1 MRDNNTYQELSEQ
14 VTELKA
20 QLAEAHELINAIH
33 KGEIDAFVVNNEGRH
48 ELYTLKSADKTYRL
62 FIEKMNEGAITL
74 NQQNIV
80 LYSNTAFA
88 NLLNIPLENVIGSY
102 FEDLVPGEFR
112 IPVNHLINNAWKLQ
126 ESKAEIVLPG
136 HNKAVPVM
144 LSLNALETDGGMA
157 MSIIAADLSLQKEAL
172 EQKAAMEKKDE
183 FISIASH
190 ELKTPVTS
198 IKGYVQLL
206 QHNFQQD
213 GNDLAANLL
222 GRVDAQINKLS
233 TLISDLLDVKKI
245 ENGQLHYN
253 EYLFD
258 FNELV
263 AEVIEETSQILKK
276 HTLLQK
282 LGESKMVK
290 GDRNKIGQVIINFID
305 NAGKYSPIDS
315 EILINTDIVGNS
327 IKLSVKDHG
336 IGIPANQQGKVFDRF
351 FRVSGEKEDTYSGLG
366 LGLYISSE
374 FIKRHKGTIGVESE
388 IGDGSTFYFTIPIA
402 S

>member
-1 MRDNNTYQELSEQ
+1 
-14 VTELKA
+14 
-20 QLAEAHELINAIH
+20 
-33 KGEIDAFVVNNEGRH
+33 
-48 ELYTLKSADKTYRL
+48 LKSADKTYRL

-126 ESKAEIVLPG
+126 ESKAEIALPG

-253 EYLFD
+253 ENLFD

-336 IGIPANQQGKVFDRF
+336 IGIPANQQGKIFDRF